1 MGFKCDGICFGQTS
15 ATLCVAAGTARS
27 GPCMGGSDCAPGY
40 TCISR
45 SSDGGVSGECI
56 QLCRTQMDC
65 ASGMCTGNVS
75 CGPMANGL
83 HFCQ

>member
-1 MGFKCDGICFGQTS
+1 
-15 ATLCVAAGTARS
+15 VAAGAARS
-27 GPCMGGSDCAPGY
+27 GPCMGGGDCAPGY

-45 SSDGGVSGECI
+45 SSDAGAAAGECL

-65 ASGMCTGNVS
+65 ASGMCIGNLTCS
-75 CGPMANGL
+75 GMPNGL